1 MHNYY
6 AGYRVTGN
14 GDVSIDVTSDEG
26 YSYTAIIPFAEFAKI
41 AEESANAERGFTTLP
56 QVRGM
61 I

>member
-1 MHNYY
+1 MINYY
-6 AGYRVTGN
+6 NGYLVAPN

-26 YSYTAIIPFAEFAKI
+26 YGYTAVITFAEFAGI

-56 QVRGM
+56 LVRGM